1 MADYYFITSSN
12 SNTPSKHLFARINT
26 SNKWYYYSIPLSSVK
41 ASFINTSTNEDT
53 AATTGDSSRLYI
65 EDLQNQSSQI
75 VPTTADNIY
84 INGSQVNNPSGDQVS
99 PVNGLGIYNAFTG
112 SGIF

>member
-1 MADYYFITSSN
+1 MANYYFTTSSN
-12 SNTPSKHLFARINT
+12 ASTPEKHLFAKVNV

-41 ASFINTSTNEDT
+41 ASFVILSNSETIV
-53 AATTGDSSRLYI
+53 ATTGDSSRLYI

-75 VPTTADNIY
+75 VPTTNDTIRIY
-84 INGSQVNNPSGDQVS
+84 GTEISPSPNNA
-99 PVNGLGIYNAFTG
+99 LGIYNAFTG

>member
-1 MADYYFITSSN
+1 MADYYFTTSSN
-12 SNTPSKHLFARINT
+12 SNTPEKHLFAKVNV

-41 ASFINTSTNEDT
+41 ASFVILSNNENTAD
-53 AATTGDSSRLYI
+53 TTGDSSRLYI

-75 VPTTADNIY
+75 VPTTSTSDTIY
-84 INGSQVNNPSGDQVS
+84 IHGVEPSISPNNA
-99 PVNGLGIYNAFTG
+99 LGIYNAFTG

>member
-1 MADYYFITSSN
+1 MADYYFTTSSN
-12 SNTPSKHLFARINT
+12 SNTPEKHLLARINA

-41 ASFINTSTNEDT
+41 ASFINTSNNENT

-75 VPTTADNIY
+75 VPTTADTIE
-84 INGSQVNNPSGDQVS
+84 IHGSVITPSPNNA
-99 PVNGLGIYNAFTG
+99 LGIYNAFTG

>member
-1 MADYYFITSSN
+1 MADYYFTTSSN
-12 SNTPSKHLFARINT
+12 SNTPEKHLFAKVNV

-41 ASFINTSTNEDT
+41 ASFVILSNSETTPS
-53 AATTGDSSRLYI
+53 TTGDSSRLYI

-75 VPTTADNIY
+75 VPTTSDTIEIHGSVITPSPDNA
-84 INGSQVNNPSGDQVS
+84 
-99 PVNGLGIYNAFTG
+99 LGIYNAFTG